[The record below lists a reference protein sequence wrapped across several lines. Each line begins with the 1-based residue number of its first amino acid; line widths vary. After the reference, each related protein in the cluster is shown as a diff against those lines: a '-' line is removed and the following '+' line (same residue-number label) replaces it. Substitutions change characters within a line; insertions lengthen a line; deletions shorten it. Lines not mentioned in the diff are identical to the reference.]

1 LGSEI
6 ALFSLFSLSLLSLV
20 VMTTKTKR
28 EEEKEKEE
36 EEEEETTRRS
46 SSGSSSGSSS
56 SEKEVRD
63 FIIFCLSFCCGVTFF
78 FQKRF
83 EISFFL
89 FRAKND
95 ALLSLFR
102 FFLSLKRALTPSLF
116 LSLCVYFFVAGST
129 AGSVERQRERF
140 GRGRR

>member
-1 LGSEI
+1 
-6 ALFSLFSLSLLSLV
+6 
-20 VMTTKTKR
+20 MTTTKR

-36 EEEEETTRRS
+36 EEEEETTIPRS
-46 SSGSSSGSSS
+46 SSGSSSSS

-63 FIIFCLSFCCGVTFF
+63 FIIFSLLLCGVTFF

-83 EISFFL
+83 EFSFAQKTTRF
-89 FRAKND
+89 FSD
-95 ALLSLFR
+95 ARGGVSLFR